1 MLAWSRLRARELARR
16 LLLRVHAILDRA
28 CVICD
33 ARMAYLSLRR
43 SDPLR
48 LLGNAALL
56 HVDVEAYV
64 DPILRVVM
72 RSGLS
77 ALPGTWI

>member
-1 MLAWSRLRARELARR
+1 MLARR
-16 LLLRVHAILDRA
+16 LLLHVHAILDSA

-33 ARMAYLSLRR
+33 ARMACLSLRR
-43 SDPLR
+43 FDPLR

-77 ALPGTWI
+77 ALLGTWI